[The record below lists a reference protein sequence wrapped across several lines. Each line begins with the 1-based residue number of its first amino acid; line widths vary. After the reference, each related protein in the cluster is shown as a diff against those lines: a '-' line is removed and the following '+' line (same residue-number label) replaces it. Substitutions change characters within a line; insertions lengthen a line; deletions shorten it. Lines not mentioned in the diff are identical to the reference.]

1 MRHTFLINYVQAVQA
16 KLFFE
21 KVYGEIT
28 GGSGIPYNINM
39 ICEKTSLLTLF
50 PWVGWTEHFVS
61 SASLPEQENVFV
73 FCELFNF

>member
-1 MRHTFLINYVQAVQA
+1 MWHTFLINHVQGVQGN
-16 KLFFE
+16 LFFE

-28 GGSGIPYNINM
+28 GGSDIAYNINM
-39 ICEKTSLLTLF
+39 IREKTSLLTLF

-61 SASLPEQENVFV
+61 SASLTEENVFV